1 MTFIEIKS
9 ICDKIKSISSTN
21 EKKEFL
27 ASITDEDFKNFLR
40 WLFDSSIVSGIS
52 DKKIN
57 KDVGYDMFENY
68 KSNVLDE
75 NTTIFNVF
83 KYLENHKTGTDD
95 DIRTV
100 QWYRNQICKN
110 DEEKEFFN
118 RVVTKDLPLGLDY
131 KTINKV
137 WNGLIPCFEVALCS
151 KLSDY
156 PNYIDGSVEYEISCK
171 CDGGRSVAIKRNG
184 KVTLISRQGKVWEG
198 LKEVENAIENL
209 SEDNIVLD
217 GELTVYDFLNYPSDE
232 VYKAT
237 MKIVSSKDENK
248 VGIQFNA
255 FDILTYDEWCNGCKT
270 IQKDRRIHLDKLLS
284 ENKSKALFNLPAL
297 YIGKDPSKIGE
308 LMKTLV
314 EPNNWEGLV
323 IKDCSKIYEHKRCK
337 SWLKVKQMET
347 YDLRIIDTFEGE
359 NALVG
364 KLGGFIAEV
373 TLPDGKFVHTKIGSG
388 FSLVD
393 RSDLWLIKDSLIGKA
408 IEVQGFELTTNDKSD
423 SYSIRFPV
431 FKGFIEE
438 GKELNGDYKGI

>member
-1 MTFIEIKS
+1 MNFTQIMET
-9 ICDKIKSISSTN
+9 CNKIRSISSTN

-27 ASITDEDFKNFLR
+27 ASIIDEDFKNFLK
-40 WLFDSSIVSGIS
+40 WEFDSSIVSGLS

-57 KDVGYDMFENY
+57 K
-68 KSNVLDE
+68 VLDD
-75 NTTIFNVF
+75 NMFDDGDWSTCDVKTIFDVF
-83 KYLENHKTGTDD
+83 KYLENHKTGTDN
-95 DIRTV
+95 DIKTV
-100 QWYRNQICKN
+100 QWYRKQICKN
-110 DEEKEFFN
+110 DEEVEFFN
-118 RVVTKDLPLGLDY
+118 RVVTKDLPIGLDY

-137 WNGLIPCFEVALCS
+137 YKNLIPCFEVALCS

-255 FDILTYDEWCNGCKT
+255 FDILAYDEWCNGCKT

-347 YDLRIIDTFEGE
+347 YDLRVIDTFEGE
-359 NALVG
+359 NSLKG
-364 KLGGFIAEV
+364 KLGGFVAEI

-388 FSLVD
+388 FSLED
-393 RSDLWLIKDSLIGKA
+393 RERLWSKRSELIGKA

-423 SYSIRFPV
+423 FYSIRFPV
-431 FKGFIEE
+431 FKDFIEE

>member
-1 MTFIEIKS
+1 
-9 ICDKIKSISSTN
+9 
-21 EKKEFL
+21 
-27 ASITDEDFKNFLR
+27 
-40 WLFDSSIVSGIS
+40 
-52 DKKIN
+52 
-57 KDVGYDMFENY
+57 
-68 KSNVLDE
+68 
-75 NTTIFNVF
+75 
-83 KYLENHKTGTDD
+83 
-95 DIRTV
+95 
-100 QWYRNQICKN
+100 
-110 DEEKEFFN
+110 
-118 RVVTKDLPLGLDY
+118 LDY

-347 YDLRIIDTFEGE
+347 YDLRIIDVFEGE

-423 SYSIRFPV
+423 FYSIRFPV

>member
-1 MTFIEIKS
+1 MNFTQIMET
-9 ICDKIKSISSTN
+9 CNKIKSISSTN

-40 WLFDSSIVSGIS
+40 WLFDSSIVSGLS
-52 DKKIN
+52 NKKIN
-57 KDVGYDMFENY
+57 KVLADDMFDDCDWTTCDV
-68 KSNVLDE
+68 K
-75 NTTIFNVF
+75 TIFDVF
-83 KYLENHKTGTDD
+83 RYLEFHKTGTDN
-95 DIRTV
+95 DIRTI
-100 QWYRNQICKN
+100 QWYRKQICKD
-110 DEEKEFFN
+110 DEEVEFFN

-248 VGIQFNA
+248 MGIQFNA

-388 FSLVD
+388 FSLVE

-431 FKGFIEE
+431 FKGFIEK

>member
-1 MTFIEIKS
+1 MNFTEIMNTCNKV
-9 ICDKIKSISSTN
+9 KSISSTN

-27 ASITDEDFKNFLR
+27 ASITDEDFKNFLK
-40 WLFDSSIVSGIS
+40 WLYDSSIVSGFS
-52 DKKIN
+52 EKKIN
-57 KDVGYDMFENY
+57 KVLADDMFDDCSWTTCDV
-68 KSNVLDE
+68 K
-75 NTTIFNVF
+75 TIFDVF
-83 KYLENHKTGTDD
+83 RYLESHKTGKDE
-95 DIRTV
+95 DIRIV

-110 DEEKEFFN
+110 DEEVEFFN

-408 IEVQGFELTTNDKSD
+408 IEVQGFELTTNDKSN

>member
-1 MTFIEIKS
+1 MNFTQIMET
-9 ICDKIKSISSTN
+9 CNKIKSISSTN

-27 ASITDEDFKNFLR
+27 ASITDEDFKNFLK
-40 WLFDSSIVSGIS
+40 WEFDGSIISGLS
-52 DKKIN
+52 EKKIN
-57 KDVGYDMFENY
+57 KVLADDMFEDSDWTACDV
-68 KSNVLDE
+68 K
-75 NTTIFNVF
+75 TIFDVF
-83 KYLENHKTGTDD
+83 RYLESHKTGKDE

-100 QWYRNQICKN
+100 QRYRNQICKN
-110 DEEKEFFN
+110 DEEVEFFN

-209 SEDNIVLD
+209 PEDNIVLD

-248 VGIQFNA
+248 MGIQFNA

-284 ENKSKALFNLPAL
+284 ENKSKALFNLLAL

-388 FSLVD
+388 FSLVE

>member
-1 MTFIEIKS
+1 MNFTQIMET
-9 ICDKIKSISSTN
+9 CNKIKSISSTN

-27 ASITDEDFKNFLR
+27 ASITDEDFKNFLK
-40 WLFDSSIVSGIS
+40 WEFDGSIISGLS
-52 DKKIN
+52 EKKIN
-57 KDVGYDMFENY
+57 KVLADDMFEDNDWTTCDV
-68 KSNVLDE
+68 K
-75 NTTIFNVF
+75 TIFDVF
-83 KYLENHKTGTDD
+83 RYLESHKTGKDE

-110 DEEKEFFN
+110 DEEVEFFN

-209 SEDNIVLD
+209 LEDNIVLD

-248 VGIQFNA
+248 MGIQFNA

-388 FSLVD
+388 FSLVE